1 MIYSWTLRENCHQD
15 PNLRGTMSGLE
26 ETLSRETGLSH
37 GSLTGLEWRGKSVT
51 FSLAFKV
58 QGAEGSRDVFQG
70 TPGITLGSVG
80 GL

>member
-1 MIYSWTLRENCHQD
+1 MAPWLD
-15 PNLRGTMSGLE
+15 
-26 ETLSRETGLSH
+26 
-37 GSLTGLEWRGKSVT
+37 LEWRGKAVT